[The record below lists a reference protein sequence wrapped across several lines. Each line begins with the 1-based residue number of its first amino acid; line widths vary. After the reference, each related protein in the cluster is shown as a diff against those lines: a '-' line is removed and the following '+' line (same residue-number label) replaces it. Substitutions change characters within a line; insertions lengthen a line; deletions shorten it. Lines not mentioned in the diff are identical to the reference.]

1 MHYYKHHIGDFRR
14 DTASLSDTDAMAY
27 LKLLWIYYDTELP
40 LPADAKLLAFKIG
53 SNVDTV
59 QLLLDAFFTLD
70 GNVYRQKRCD
80 TELLEYKNKGQKAR
94 ESANARWNNANAMR
108 THSDSNAKATKI
120 DANHK
125 PITNNQFNKEYI
137 DRFDTFWK
145 HYPRKVAKPN
155 ALKAWLKLKPD
166 DDLTKKIISAISN
179 QNLASREQQFIPHP
193 ASWLNAQRWE
203 DEIKVASTTAFPF
216 GRKIL

>member
-27 LKLLWIYYDTELP
+27 LKLLWMYYDTELP

-53 SNVDTV
+53 SNPDTV
-59 QLLLDAFFTLD
+59 QLLLDAFFVLD

-80 TELLEYKNKGQKAR
+80 SELLEYKNKGQKAR
-94 ESANARWNNANAMR
+94 ESANARWNNTNAMR
-108 THSDSNAKATKI
+108 THSDSNTEAMKI

-125 PITNNQFNKEYI
+125 PITNNQINKEYI
-137 DRFDTFWK
+137 DRFDDFWK
-145 HYPRKVAKPN
+145 HYPRKVSKPN

-166 DDLTKKIISAISN
+166 DELTKTIISAIYR
-179 QNLASREQQFIPHP
+179 QNLFAKDEQFIPHP
-193 ASWLNAQRWE
+193 ASWLNGKRWE
-203 DEIKVASTTAFPF
+203 DEVKVASTTAFPF
-216 GRKIL
+216 GRRIL